1 MNILIIIDDTKGES
15 KEIMVLTSDT
25 ISICKKKYRAAGG
38 THNNE
43 KWKYDGRVINDE
55 TKTLKE
61 LGVENEDHFTLTS
74 NIIGGN

>member
-15 KEIMVLTSDT
+15 KELMVLTTDT
-25 ISICKKKYRAAGG
+25 ISICKKKYRAIGG
-38 THNNE
+38 IHENE